1 MQKYFFP
8 PGKHTNFHQGHKG
21 FKAKGHMV
29 IKARGQENLKPI
41 FCTFYS
47 SVSPFHPLLRH
58 NIPNITEPMEIA
70 NCVLLTIRDHTFEP
84 WTSGLPSR
92 PTSAETDSH
101 RHLEHQGASGAGLG
115 GPQVRRP
122 KLGLGVASNEAL
134 CRSPPTQ
141 RLVLTEELRLAIQPL
156 AGEGGAAGLI
166 SITNNFPLQSLEWI
180 QRYPTNCVQGGIW
193 QENIGRASIK

>member
-8 PGKHTNFHQGHKG
+8 PGKHTNFHQGHKV

-70 NCVLLTIRDHTFEP
+70 NCA
-84 WTSGLPSR
+84 
-92 PTSAETDSH
+92 SA
-101 RHLEHQGASGAGLG
+101 
-115 GPQVRRP
+115 
-122 KLGLGVASNEAL
+122 
-134 CRSPPTQ
+134 
-141 RLVLTEELRLAIQPL
+141 AI
-156 AGEGGAAGLI
+156 AIFHVFATA
-166 SITNNFPLQSLEWI
+166 NHFSLENSWC
-180 QRYPTNCVQGGIW
+180 QLQLSGRWQPVFRRKYRPVDDERWFTDETNWCRLDDKLVRCWCVSCMYITQQLPYKSTKIVPYK
-193 QENIGRASIK
+193 NIHKSLILDECLT